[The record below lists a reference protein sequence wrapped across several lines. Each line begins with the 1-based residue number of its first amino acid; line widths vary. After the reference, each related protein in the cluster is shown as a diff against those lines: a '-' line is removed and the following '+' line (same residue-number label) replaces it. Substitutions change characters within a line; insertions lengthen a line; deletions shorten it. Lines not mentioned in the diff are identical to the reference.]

1 MVRLF
6 IIEDQQLVRN
16 GLFAAIASR
25 LEVQLVGTFS
35 SGKEALAAGHLLEQ
49 AEVGLIDI
57 DLGEEQA
64 FDFMPELRSRYPS
77 LKLIWVTAV
86 ATEYMLNRA
95 IDENLH
101 GFVHKDDQIEVLVT
115 AIERVAAGGGF
126 QSETV
131 RKMQSRFRQNTHHF
145 EKLFSGREQ
154 RLLELLGQGL
164 SNDEIGAIIGISPAT
179 VRTHRQNI
187 MARLNLHNAT
197 ELIAYA
203 IKTGFTTA
211 GKVQS
216 PFRKRLTE

>member
-16 GLFAAIASR
+16 GLFAAIANR

-35 SGKEALAAGHLLEQ
+35 SGKEALAAGDLLAQ
-49 AEVGLIDI
+49 ADVGLIDI

-64 FDFMPELRSRYPS
+64 FDFMPLLRAQHPS
-77 LKLIWVTAV
+77 LKYIWVTAV

-95 IDENLH
+95 IDEKLH
-101 GFVHKDDQIEVLVT
+101 GFVHKDDEIDVLIT
-115 AIERVAAGGGF
+115 AIERVAAGGEF

-131 RKMQSRFRQNTHHF
+131 RKMQARFRQNAHHF
-145 EKLFSGREQ
+145 EKLFSEREQ

-187 MARLNLHNAT
+187 MARLDLHNAT

-203 IKTGFTTA
+203 IKTGFSTP

-216 PFRKRLTE
+216 PFRKK

>member
-16 GLFAAIASR
+16 GLFAAVADR
-25 LEVQLVGTFS
+25 LEVQLIGTFS
-35 SGKEALAAGHLLEQ
+35 SGKEALAAGPLLEQ
-49 AEVGLIDI
+49 ADIGLIDI

-64 FDFMPELRSRYPS
+64 FDFMPQLRARYPS

-115 AIERVAAGGGF
+115 AIERVAAGGTF

-131 RKMQSRFRQNTHHF
+131 RKMQARFRENTNHF

-203 IKTGFTTA
+203 IKAGFSTP

-216 PFRKRLTE
+216 PFRKR